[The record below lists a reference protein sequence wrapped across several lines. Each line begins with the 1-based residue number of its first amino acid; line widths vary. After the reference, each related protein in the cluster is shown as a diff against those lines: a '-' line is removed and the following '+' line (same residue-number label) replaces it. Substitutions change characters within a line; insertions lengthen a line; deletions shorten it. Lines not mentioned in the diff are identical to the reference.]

1 VNSYTTGVQDSASV
15 AADASGNFVVVWQS
29 SDGDGPDGIFGRRF
43 DASGTPQGAEF
54 RVNSYTTGVQDDPAV
69 SSDANGNFV
78 VVWDSNGQDGNAR
91 GIFGQRFNAA
101 GVPQGA
107 FFQANTYTTN
117 QQRFPAVS
125 SDAGGDFVVV
135 WQSNYQDGNLYGVFG
150 QRFGASGVAQGAEFR
165 VNTYTTRNQ
174 IFPVVASD
182 ASGNFVVAW
191 DSYGQ
196 DHTLD
201 RGIFSQRFDSAG
213 LRLGAAF
220 RVNTFTTGNQ
230 FAAAVASDANGN
242 FVIVWES
249 AQEVSG
255 SGAFGQ
261 RFDFAGVPLESE
273 FHVNSYTTSDQRLP
287 TVAFDANG
295 RFVVTW
301 GSKYQDG
308 GLYGV
313 FAQRYGDL
321 VFKDGFESGDLGG
334 WSSSAGGG
342 DLSVVGAAA
351 MGGTSVGLQVVVNDL
366 SGIYVQDDSP
376 AAENR
381 LRVRF
386 YFDPNGFDPGEADS
400 HFRTRIFI
408 AFDGSNQRVVTLV
421 LKRQT
426 GAYSIEAR
434 VRLNDGTRA
443 DTGFFPITDGP
454 HFFEFDWQR
463 ASAPAAADGAFSF
476 WVDNGLMS
484 TLTTLDNDASAI
496 EFVRMGAF
504 GIKTG
509 ASGTLYFDE
518 FASQRES
525 FIGP

>member
-1 VNSYTTGVQDSASV
+1 M
-15 AADASGNFVVVWQS
+15 
-29 SDGDGPDGIFGRRF
+29 
-43 DASGTPQGAEF
+43 
-54 RVNSYTTGVQDDPAV
+54 
-69 SSDANGNFV
+69 
-78 VVWDSNGQDGNAR
+78 
-91 GIFGQRFNAA
+91 
-101 GVPQGA
+101 
-107 FFQANTYTTN
+107 
-117 QQRFPAVS
+117 
-125 SDAGGDFVVV
+125 
-135 WQSNYQDGNLYGVFG
+135 
-150 QRFGASGVAQGAEFR
+150 
-165 VNTYTTRNQ
+165 
-174 IFPVVASD
+174 
-182 ASGNFVVAW
+182 
-191 DSYGQ
+191 
-196 DHTLD
+196 
-201 RGIFSQRFDSAG
+201 
-213 LRLGAAF
+213 
-220 RVNTFTTGNQ
+220 
-230 FAAAVASDANGN
+230 
-242 FVIVWES
+242 
-249 AQEVSG
+249 
-255 SGAFGQ
+255 
-261 RFDFAGVPLESE
+261 
-273 FHVNSYTTSDQRLP
+273 
-287 TVAFDANG
+287 
-295 RFVVTW
+295 
-301 GSKYQDG
+301 
-308 GLYGV
+308 
-313 FAQRYGDL
+313 
-321 VFKDGFESGDLGG
+321 FKDGFESGGLGG

-342 DLSVVGAAA
+342 DLSVVGSAA
-351 MGGTSVGLQVVVNDL
+351 MAGTSLGLQVVVNDL

-421 LKRQT
+421 LKRQA
-426 GAYSIEAR
+426 GLYSIEAR

-518 FASQRES
+518 FVSQREG